1 MNNSKTKELVKKN
14 LDSITDEEM
23 ISEFNARINIEF
35 TMKNEKYIFKNVK
48 ESFLDDLSR
57 VKLIKELTL
66 EVEWYDYDAFDTID
80 ILGEKFLITE
90 STKSKVVL
98 VQGNS

>member
-66 EVEWYDYDAFDTID
+66 EVEWYDYDAFDNIE
-80 ILGEKFLITE
+80 ILGERFLITE

-98 VQGNS
+98 VQGN